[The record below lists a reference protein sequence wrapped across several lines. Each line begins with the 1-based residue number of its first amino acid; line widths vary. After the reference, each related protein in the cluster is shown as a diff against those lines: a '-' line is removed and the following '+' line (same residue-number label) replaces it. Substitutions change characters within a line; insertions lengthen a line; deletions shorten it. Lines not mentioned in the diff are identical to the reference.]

1 MSNKLIKSKADKK
14 IEYLKKHCKL
24 LEKENQQLKEKNTD
38 LEIRISFFEEGV
50 NSTTNDTKNIIEKAL
65 IAKKTYNELN
75 NRLHSVLTEE
85 NEKIVNIT
93 KIEKEYNKKLMELD
107 SIVKSLCTDK

>member
-1 MSNKLIKSKADKK
+1 MSNKLIKSKTDKK
-14 IEYLKKHCKL
+14 LEYLEMHCKI
-24 LEKENQQLKEKNTD
+24 LEKENQQLKERNTD

-75 NRLHSVLTEE
+75 NRLHSILTEE

-93 KIEKEYNKKLMELD
+93 KIEKEYNKKLIELD
-107 SIVKSLCTDK
+107 SIVKSLYTDK

>member
-14 IEYLKKHCKL
+14 IEYLEKHCKL
-24 LEKENQQLKEKNTD
+24 LEKENQQLKERNTE

-93 KIEKEYNKKLMELD
+93 KIEKEYNKKLIELD

>member
-14 IEYLKKHCKL
+14 IEYLEKHCKL

-75 NRLHSVLTEE
+75 NRIHSV
-85 NEKIVNIT
+85 
-93 KIEKEYNKKLMELD
+93 
-107 SIVKSLCTDK
+107 

>member
-1 MSNKLIKSKADKK
+1 MSNKLIKSKTDKK
-14 IEYLKKHCKL
+14 LEYLEKHCKL

-65 IAKKTYNELN
+65 IAKKTYNKLN
-75 NRLHSVLTEE
+75 NRLHSILTEE

-93 KIEKEYNKKLMELD
+93 KIQKEYNKKLIELD
-107 SIVKSLCTDK
+107 SIVKSLYTDK

>member
-14 IEYLKKHCKL
+14 IEYLEKHCKL

-50 NSTTNDTKNIIEKAL
+50 NSTTNHIKNIIEKAL

>member
-14 IEYLKKHCKL
+14 IEYLEKHCKL

-38 LEIRISFFEEGV
+38 LEIRISFFAEGV

-85 NEKIVNIT
+85 NEKIINIT
-93 KIEKEYNKKLMELD
+93 KIEKEYNKKLIELD

>member
-14 IEYLKKHCKL
+14 IEYLEKHCKL
-24 LEKENQQLKEKNTD
+24 LKKENQQLKEKNTD